1 MKFLKDLFS
10 KTPKSFYDQ
19 IGQET
24 GIKELV
30 QNFYE
35 VMLTDP
41 KAKECLLVHKLD
53 EGSIPFEVKDK
64 LFMFLSGWLGGPN
77 LFVENHGH
85 PRMRMRHM
93 HVKIGQTEAE
103 QWLYCMQSALDKH
116 SIKMSKKFKN
126 QFLNS
131 CKGLAIR
138 IINA

>member
-1 MKFLKDLFS
+1 MKFLKNLFS
-10 KTPKSFYDQ
+10 KSPKSFYDQ

-41 KAKECLLVHKLD
+41 KAKRCLLVHKLE
-53 EGSIPFEVKDK
+53 EGSIPVEVKDK

-103 QWLYCMQSALDKH
+103 QWLYCMQNALDKH
-116 SIKMSKKFKN
+116 SVKMSKKFKN
-126 QFLNS
+126 QFMNS